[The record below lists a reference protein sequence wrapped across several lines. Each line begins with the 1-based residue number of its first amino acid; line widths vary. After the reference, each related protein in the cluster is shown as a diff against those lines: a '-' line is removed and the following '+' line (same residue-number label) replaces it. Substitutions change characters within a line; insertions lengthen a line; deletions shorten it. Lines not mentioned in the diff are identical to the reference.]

1 MDPDIRDT
9 RDGLEYDIFYLGRNC
24 MSLGARSGC
33 RSPPRADPRNSRL
46 VNSHEDTTLEPII
59 LGRLLID
66 AEYISTWV
74 TEDGGNLRRLHP

>member
-1 MDPDIRDT
+1 MT
-9 RDGLEYDIFYLGRNC
+9 
-24 MSLGARSGC
+24 SSTLGAIACPLAHAQAAVHHHVQIHVIPGS
-33 RSPPRADPRNSRL
+33 STVTKIL
-46 VNSHEDTTLEPII
+46 LLEPII